1 MAYKISVI
9 TPIYNCEKYLRNAIQ
24 SIMNQ
29 SIGFQNIEL
38 ILVND
43 NSTDNSKEI
52 IEEYCEKYENIIGV
66 HLPKNSGHCG
76 RPRNVGM
83 EISTAPYLVFLDG
96 DDEYLPDALK
106 MYYDTITQEKSDLVM
121 GSHYWNMNGEMK
133 KISILSDCDDS
144 SDVININPMLNEK
157 NFMRTTGHT
166 ASWGKIF
173 DKKLIMDK
181 NIKFLEDT
189 VCEDSHFYYSVLLN
203 SKKITLLPNNELYVY
218 NVFDSNS
225 LIHTHNSEKFY
236 SYLNGFYAIIDLLD
250 GEPFSKDTIFY
261 F

>member
-66 HLPKNSGHCG
+66 HLPKNSGQCG

-83 EISTAPYLVFLDG
+83 EISTAPYLVF
-96 DDEYLPDALK
+96 
-106 MYYDTITQEKSDLVM
+106 
-121 GSHYWNMNGEMK
+121 
-133 KISILSDCDDS
+133 
-144 SDVININPMLNEK
+144 
-157 NFMRTTGHT
+157 
-166 ASWGKIF
+166 
-173 DKKLIMDK
+173 
-181 NIKFLEDT
+181 
-189 VCEDSHFYYSVLLN
+189 
-203 SKKITLLPNNELYVY
+203 
-218 NVFDSNS
+218 
-225 LIHTHNSEKFY
+225 
-236 SYLNGFYAIIDLLD
+236 
-250 GEPFSKDTIFY
+250 
-261 F
+261 